1 MSMRLVAVVVTLISG
16 ALLPAIVSAQ
26 TTEEKCTII
35 AAVAESIMQ
44 GRQAGADKNAVL
56 EKVQVPGEPDISLLF
71 EIMVQEA
78 YSTDRVSN
86 SKQRQRLSSE
96 FAKQWQTTC
105 LRELSA
111 L

>member
-1 MSMRLVAVVVTLISG
+1 MRLIALVVALISG
-16 ALLPAIVSAQ
+16 ALLPAVVSAQ

-35 AAVAESIMQ
+35 ADVAESIMQ
-44 GRQAGADKNAVL
+44 GRHAGADKNAVL

>member
-1 MSMRLVAVVVTLISG
+1 MKLIAVVVALISG
-16 ALLPAIVSAQ
+16 ALLPAVVSAR

-35 AAVAESIMQ
+35 ADVAESIML

-86 SKQRQRLSSE
+86 PKQRQQLSSE
-96 FAKQWQTTC
+96 FAQQWKITC